1 MDEFESGGAPE
12 EAEKDL
18 EAEQADVA
26 VEASEAE
33 DAVESELPSLPKR
46 LFDVF
51 LSPGKV
57 MKAIAQNPA
66 WVGALLVGVFLIA
79 LQTALIPWDLTRE
92 MMIEAQR
99 QAALEAGREAPV
111 MPEAVMN
118 VLRYATPVIGM
129 IVMTLFT
136 FFFAGVYWLI
146 FSFVLGDEGRYRQYL
161 AVGTHALFVP
171 AVIGLALVP
180 VKIMTGDVAMT
191 LNLGNFL
198 FFLPEGYLSNVFR
211 AMDVTGIWSALIIA
225 QGAHS
230 IDAKRSFGSA
240 AAVTLGVAL
249 VLAMIA
255 AMFAP

>member
-1 MDEFESGGAPE
+1 MDEFESGGAPDKTEDAGQTDQADTALEAE
-12 EAEKDL
+12 EAE
-18 EAEQADVA
+18 A
-26 VEASEAE
+26 V
-33 DAVESELPSLPKR
+33 ELPSLPNR

-79 LQTALIPWDLTRE
+79 LQTALTWDLTRE

-111 MPEAVMN
+111 MPEWVMN
-118 VLRYATPVIGM
+118 VLRYATPIIRM
-129 IVMTLFT
+129 IAITLFT

-171 AVIGLALVP
+171 AIIGLALVP
-180 VKIMTGDVAMT
+180 LKVMTEDVTMT
-191 LNLGNFL
+191 LNLGNLL

-211 AMDVTGIWSALIIA
+211 AMDATSIWSALIIA

-230 IDAKRSFGSA
+230 IDPKRSFGSA
-240 AAVTLGVAL
+240 AVVTLGITLVFAL
-249 VLAMIA
+249 ISASFV
-255 AMFAP
+255 P

>member
-92 MMIEAQR
+92 MIIEAQR

-129 IVMTLFT
+129 IAMTLFT
-136 FFFAGVYWLI
+136 FFFAGVYW
-146 FSFVLGDEGRYRQYL
+146 R
-161 AVGTHALFVP
+161 T
-171 AVIGLALVP
+171 
-180 VKIMTGDVAMT
+180 
-191 LNLGNFL
+191 
-198 FFLPEGYLSNVFR
+198 
-211 AMDVTGIWSALIIA
+211 
-225 QGAHS
+225 
-230 IDAKRSFGSA
+230 RS
-240 AAVTLGVAL
+240 L
-249 VLAMIA
+249 
-255 AMFAP
+255 

>member
-79 LQTALIPWDLTRE
+79 LQTALTWDLTRE

-111 MPEAVMN
+111 MPEWFMN
-118 VLRYATPVIGM
+118 VLRYATPIIGM
-129 IVMTLFT
+129 IVITLFT

-171 AVIGLALVP
+171 AIIGLAHRGLY
-180 VKIMTGDVAMT
+180 A
-191 LNLGNFL
+191 NLGRDTCADKL
-198 FFLPEGYLSNVFR
+198 GDPPCGKLIAEVCGVEGTLAGFVDYGLVRQRGQRGNDL
-211 AMDVTGIWSALIIA
+211 ATGRVCD
-225 QGAHS
+225 QHTAH
-230 IDAKRSFGSA
+230 GSR
-240 AAVTLGVAL
+240 VPDT
-249 VLAMIA
+249 
-255 AMFAP
+255 